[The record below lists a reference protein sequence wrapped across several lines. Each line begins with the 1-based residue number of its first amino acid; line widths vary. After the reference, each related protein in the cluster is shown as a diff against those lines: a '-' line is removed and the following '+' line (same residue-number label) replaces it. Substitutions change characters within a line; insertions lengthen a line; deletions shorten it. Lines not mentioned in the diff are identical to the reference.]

1 MSDYFRRVSEKIAKL
16 PSEQVK
22 EFLEDVC
29 SENEIFDSVLESL
42 STGLVIVDKDWKLIL
57 TNKAAERYVPFSIRP
72 DDAKAESVLLP
83 RLVDNAEIADFLNDC
98 REHNRSNVSDEFTT
112 ETAGGSVR
120 FITLTVLP
128 LVKKREVSGSIVTV
142 RDITA
147 STIPEDF
154 LQKKPHRAW
163 EIRRN

>member
-22 EFLEDVC
+22 EFLKDVC

-72 DDAKAESVLLP
+72 DDPKAESIPLP

-112 ETAGGSVR
+112 ENGGR
-120 FITLTVLP
+120 QRALYNAYGF
-128 LVKKREVSGSIVTV
+128 
-142 RDITA
+142 A
-147 STIPEDF
+147 SC
-154 LQKKPHRAW
+154 
-163 EIRRN
+163 